1 MPMTDEPVLRVEARG
16 AALWLIMNRPAAL
29 NSVVPETL
37 IALDAALELA
47 ERDTEIRAVVL
58 TGAGRAFCA
67 GADLKALREN
77 RPGDDEAAAM
87 ARFFATA
94 NRVFNR
100 LERLPK
106 PTIAAVNGIALA
118 AGIELLLCCD
128 LVFADERA
136 RIGDGHANYGLL
148 PGGGGSVRLP
158 RRVGPGRAKRLLF
171 TGDLLPAPDL
181 VGWGLVDE
189 SVPAGGLDAAVE
201 AFVAKLV
208 PKSPL
213 GLARMKALVADVFDQ
228 PLDAALRMEIAVS
241 ELHVHSHDRNEGLA
255 AFAEKRAPRFLGR

>member
-1 MPMTDEPVLRVEARG
+1 MSDEPVLLEEMRG
-16 AALWLIMNRPAAL
+16 PALWLTMNRPSAL
-29 NSVVPETL
+29 NSVVPETF
-37 IALDAALELA
+37 AAFDAALERA
-47 ERDTEIRAVVL
+47 ERDPEIRAVVV

-67 GADLKALREN
+67 GADLKAILEN
-77 RPGDDEAAAM
+77 RAGEDEGTMM

-106 PTIAAVNGIALA
+106 PTIAAVNGLALA

-136 RIGDGHANYGLL
+136 RIGDGHANFGLL
-148 PGGGGSVRLP
+148 PGAGGSVRLP

-171 TGDLLPAPDL
+171 TGDLLPAPEL
-181 VGWGLVDE
+181 VSWGLVDE
-189 SVPAGGLDAAVE
+189 IAPADGLAAAVE

-213 GLARMKALVADVFDQ
+213 GLARMKALVADACDQ
-228 PLDAALRMEIAVS
+228 PLDTALRAEIAIS

-255 AFAEKRAPRFLGR
+255 AFNEKRAPRFLGR